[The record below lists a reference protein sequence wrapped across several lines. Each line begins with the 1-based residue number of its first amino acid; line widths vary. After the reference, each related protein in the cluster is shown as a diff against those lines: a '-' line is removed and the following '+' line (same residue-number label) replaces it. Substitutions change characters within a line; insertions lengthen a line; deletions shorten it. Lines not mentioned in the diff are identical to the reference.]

1 MIQGIRSIK
10 KEILTILK
18 YQIKCNV
25 VWKNDI
31 DITYMSLNPNCKEES
46 STKIIRHIFMK
57 MPLPCSVMP

>member
-31 DITYMSLNPNCKEES
+31 DITYMSES
-46 STKIIRHIFMK
+46 K
-57 MPLPCSVMP
+57 L